1 MIAIVNVNKKW
12 GIGRDGDLLVNIP
25 EDMKFFRTVTA
36 GSTVIM
42 GRKTLESFPGG
53 KPLKGRI
60 NIVLTS
66 DPARIKRESIEA
78 ADAFYCIPE
87 ERQAALKD
95 IGDTALKNLEL
106 THAGAK
112 ASEKRTL
119 LIALKNR
126 QEALSL
132 TAYIEGLADS
142 SADEEST
149 GGLKKSVFVIGGASV
164 YELFLSDC
172 GQCLVT
178 KNNSE
183 LTADSYFPN
192 LDLSSEWELTERG
205 ETLTSENGN
214 EYAFDSYMRKTETE
228 KQH

>member
-12 GIGRDGDLLVNIP
+12 GIGRDGNLLVNIP

-36 GSTVIM
+36 GRTVIM
-42 GRKTLESFPGG
+42 GRKTLESFPGM

-78 ADAFYCIPE
+78 ADAFYCIPDAKE
-87 ERQAALKD
+87 AALED
-95 IGDTALKNLEL
+95 ICSTALKNLEL

-119 LIALKNR
+119 LIALRDRKDV
-126 QEALSL
+126 LSL
-132 TAYIEGLADS
+132 TAYIEALAAS
-142 SADEEST
+142 SADAEIAAD
-149 GGLKKSVFVIGGASV
+149 LKESVFIIGGASV

-172 GQCLVT
+172 CQCLVT
-178 KNNSE
+178 RNNSK
-183 LTADSYFPN
+183 LTADTYFPN
-192 LDLSSEWELTERG
+192 LDLSSEWELTEKG
-205 ETLTSENGN
+205 ETLTSESGI
-214 EYAFDSYMRKTETE
+214 EYEFDTYTRKTEIE
-228 KQH
+228 KLD